1 MFRRATEGRQYY
13 KYGASDGNDGTSPL
27 PGELAK
33 ENGEGTRRRR
43 GDSTTSTAHPTA
55 TTEHPHFPSKK
66 ERKMKALTM
75 NTYQHLTFQ
84 DIPTPK
90 IRDAHEVLVRIK
102 AAAICGSDVHG
113 YDGSTGRRKPPVIMG
128 HEGAGEVVEVGTAV
142 TVCKPGDRITFD
154 STVYCGTCVPC
165 RRGDVN
171 LCENRRVLGV
181 SCDEY
186 RCDGIFAEYAV
197 VPDHIIYRL
206 PEGLSY
212 VHASL
217 TEPAAVA
224 AHAIRLTPMELD
236 DSTAVVGTGII
247 GLLIIKIL
255 SASSAG
261 PIIALDTDH
270 SRHAV
275 AIAAGASY
283 VFDPRDS
290 DLETKVR
297 ELTDGKMAD
306 RVFEAVGAT
315 APVNTA
321 LNLVR
326 KGGSV
331 TLVGNVSPTIEF
343 PLQSVVTRQIK
354 LIGSCAIAGEYPL
367 VIDMMSRKKL
377 DVTPLISAVAPLSE
391 GQLWFDRLYA
401 KEPGLLK
408 VVLEP

>member
-1 MFRRATEGRQYY
+1 
-13 KYGASDGNDGTSPL
+13 
-27 PGELAK
+27 
-33 ENGEGTRRRR
+33 
-43 GDSTTSTAHPTA
+43 
-55 TTEHPHFPSKK
+55 
-66 ERKMKALTM
+66 MKALLLDS
-75 NTYQHLTFQ
+75 YKHLTHQ
-84 DIPTPK
+84 DIPTPEIK
-90 IRDAHEVLVRIK
+90 DPHEVLVRIR

-128 HEGAGEVVEVGTAV
+128 HEGAGEVVAVGDAV
-142 TVCKPGDRITFD
+142 TACRAGDRVTFD
-154 STVYCGTCVPC
+154 STIYCGSCEPC

-197 VPDHIIYRL
+197 IPDHIIYKI

-212 VHASL
+212 AHASL

-224 AHAIRLTPMELD
+224 AHAVRLTPMELD
-236 DSTAVVGTGII
+236 DSLAVVGTGII

-255 SASSAG
+255 KASCAG
-261 PIIALDTDH
+261 PIIALDTDP
-270 SRHAV
+270 SRHEA
-275 AIAAGASY
+275 ARAAGATY
-283 VFDPRDS
+283 VFDPRDP
-290 DLETKVR
+290 DLLLNVSEITN
-297 ELTDGKMAD
+297 GKMID

-315 APVNTA
+315 APIHTA
-321 LNLVR
+321 ISLVR

-331 TLVGNVSPTIEF
+331 TLVGNVSPTIEL

-367 VIDMMSRKKL
+367 VIDMMAREKL

-391 GQLWFDRLYA
+391 GQQWFDRLYA
-401 KEPGLLK
+401 REPGLLK